1 MISNTYNPF
10 ITTLASYHIS
20 PLNPSLWVNYLPF
33 LSHTQAV
40 LDLHNTPWRWHC
52 WHWWWQCH
60 WHRWRW
66 WIPWMVS
73 SGDFPTRLR
82 YDTLSLSSTPSSP
95 YSFFILPVLIPR
107 FLPLRKHGLRET
119 LQVKKKWTYMEPVD
133 LKDWKKGFVL
143 RSQFVWRIE
152 KGTRFKEPV
161 YRKRSILKC
170 IIPLLLLMWIIL
182 KRRGWGPA
190 RKQETRH
197 HLRHF

>member
-95 YSFFILPVLIPR
+95 YSFLSFLFSFHASFPFVNMDWERHCRWSKNGLTWSQFIWRTEKRVS
-107 FLPLRKHGLRET
+107 FYGASSSEGS
-119 LQVKKKWTYMEPVD
+119 
-133 LKDWKKGFVL
+133 KKGLIL
-143 RSQFVWRIE
+143 RSQFIG
-152 KGTRFKEPV
+152 KDL
-161 YRKRSILKC
+161 S
-170 IIPLLLLMWIIL
+170 
-182 KRRGWGPA
+182 
-190 RKQETRH
+190 
-197 HLRHF
+197 